1 MHPNPLGKQI
11 GATFFHELPVPP
23 PPPAPRVV
31 VGAEAVRVFTLMMV
45 MKMMVTMMMMT
56 MMMTMTMMMI
66 TMIVWMVSMID
77 DAVYKLPFPLPRVI
91 WAQAIKIL
99 RSR

>member
-31 VGAEAVRVFTLMMV
+31 VGAEAVRVFILMMV
-45 MKMMVTMMMMT
+45 MKVMVTMVMMMT
-56 MMMTMTMMMI
+56 MRMMMI

-77 DAVYKLPFPLPRVI
+77 DAVYELPFPLPRVI
-91 WAQAIKIL
+91 WVQAIKIL
-99 RSR
+99 RS

>member
-31 VGAEAVRVFTLMMV
+31 VGAEAVRVFTLLVMM
-45 MKMMVTMMMMT
+45 MMMMMT
-56 MMMTMTMMMI
+56 A
-66 TMIVWMVSMID
+66 MIVWRVSMID
-77 DAVYKLPFPLPRVI
+77 GAVYELPLFP
-91 WAQAIKIL
+91 
-99 RSR
+99 S

>member
-31 VGAEAVRVFTLMMV
+31 VGAEAVRAFTLMMV
-45 MKMMVTMMMMT
+45 MMMMMVT
-56 MMMTMTMMMI
+56 
-66 TMIVWMVSMID
+66 TMIVWMVSTID
-77 DAVYKLPFPLPRVI
+77 DALYELPLPPSWIIR
-91 WAQAIKIL
+91 AQAITITIL
-99 RSR
+99 RS

>member
-1 MHPNPLGKQI
+1 MHPNPLGKQV

-31 VGAEAVRVFTLMMV
+31 VGAEAVRAFTLMMV
-45 MKMMVTMMMMT
+45 MMMMMVT
-56 MMMTMTMMMI
+56 

-77 DAVYKLPFPLPRVI
+77 DAVYDLPLPPP
-91 WAQAIKIL
+91 
-99 RSR
+99 

>member
-31 VGAEAVRVFTLMMV
+31 VGAEAVRVFTLV
-45 MKMMVTMMMMT
+45 V
-56 MMMTMTMMMI
+56 MMMI
-66 TMIVWMVSMID
+66 MTSMIVWMVSMID
-77 DAVYKLPFPLPRVI
+77 DAVYELPLPPPRVI
-91 WAQAIKIL
+91 WAQAIKKL
-99 RSR
+99 RS

>member
-31 VGAEAVRVFTLMMV
+31 VGAEAVRAFTLMMV
-45 MKMMVTMMMMT
+45 M
-56 MMMTMTMMMI
+56 
-66 TMIVWMVSMID
+66 SD
-77 DAVYKLPFPLPRVI
+77 DDDDNHDSVDGVDDRWCRQRV
-91 WAQAIKIL
+91 APSSL
-99 RSR
+99 DY

>member
-45 MKMMVTMMMMT
+45 MMMMMMT
-56 MMMTMTMMMI
+56 TMS
-66 TMIVWMVSMID
+66 VWMVLMID
-77 DAVYKLPFPLPRVI
+77 DAVYELPLPPSWIIR
-91 WAQAIKIL
+91 AQAITL
-99 RSR
+99 SRS